1 MAIGV
6 AFGLMGA
13 FFLAGM
19 YVAAA
24 LGALSLI
31 VMYFFSDAPL
41 WNIMANKAWEGN
53 TSFILVAVPLFIL
66 MGELMNRSGMG
77 ERMYAGITR
86 WIWWLPGG
94 LIHTNIVSCAIFA
107 ACSGSSVATSATISR
122 VSLPSFR
129 ARGYSERM
137 VIGSLAAGGTLGI
150 LIPPSISLI
159 IYGVLVEESIGRLY
173 MAGFV
178 PGVVLTLSFMTMIF
192 ALALVWRGLAPRESG
207 DSFITIQGWLNRL
220 VGSIALVPIVALI
233 IVVIGSIYGGIAT
246 PSEAAAFGVYGAFVL
261 AGILNTEE
269 ILLPMFGGMMR
280 ALGLINVSSMVKWV
294 LGLIVGLLLLH
305 LIVHIAFALMGRDLA
320 NIVEIPATVIAQ
332 YGGDV
337 SEVPAAIAAQYNP
350 WWESLFGENIFLVE
364 VVIVPWSGWV
374 PFLVNATQEELR
386 NARFPDNE
394 VQKQIIRRNFLIVQ
408 DAFVSTVRTTG
419 MIFLIVLAAFTLS
432 FAFARLGISQQI
444 AEAISGLGLNDWQLV
459 LVLVVFYLVLGTFM
473 ESFAMMVTTVPILL
487 PTLEGAGVDLVWFG
501 VIMVLLVEA
510 ALISPPEGINL
521 YVLHGVRL
529 DVDREQ
535 AEAANE
541 VLQQSTIADVWIGV
555 LPFMGCMAI
564 TTALVL
570 FIPELALWLPDAIYG
585 ARQ

>member
-31 VMYFFSDAPL
+31 IMLFFSDAPL

-129 ARGYSERM
+129 QRGYSERM

-178 PGVVLTLSFMTMIF
+178 PGMVLTLSFIVMILV
-192 ALALVWRGLAPRESG
+192 LALVWKGLAPREQG

-220 VGSIALVPIVALI
+220 VGSISLIPIVALI

-269 ILLPMFGGMMR
+269 LLLPMFGGMMR
-280 ALGLINVSSMVKWV
+280 ALGLIGISTVVKWA
-294 LGLIVGLLLLH
+294 LGLLVGVLLAH
-305 LIVHIAFALMGRDLA
+305 LILQIALALTGADL
-320 NIVEIPATVIAQ
+320 
-332 YGGDV
+332 GD
-337 SEVPAAIAAQYNP
+337 PDIFLAAIV
-350 WWESLFGENIFLVE
+350 GENIFLVE
-364 VVIVPWSGWV
+364 VVIVPWTGWV
-374 PFLVNATQEELR
+374 PFLVSASQDELR

-394 VQKQIIRRNFLIVQ
+394 VQRQLIRRNFNIVQ
-408 DAFVSTVRTTG
+408 EAFISTVRTTG

-444 AEAISGLGLNDWQLV
+444 AEAINGLGLVDWQLV
-459 LVLVVFYLVLGTFM
+459 LVLVVFYIILGTFM

-487 PTLEGAGVDLVWFG
+487 PTLENAGIDLVWFG

-570 FIPELALWLPDAIYG
+570 IFPGIALWLPDTIYG
-585 ARQ
+585 ART

>member
-31 VMYFFSDAPL
+31 IMFFFSDAPL
-41 WNIMANKAWEGN
+41 WNIMANKSWEGN

-192 ALALVWRGLAPRESG
+192 SLALVWRGLAPRESG
-207 DSFITIQGWLNRL
+207 DSFITIEGWVNRL
-220 VGSIALVPIVALI
+220 IGSIALVPIVALI

-280 ALGLINVSSMVKWV
+280 SLGLISVSSAVKWL
-294 LGLIVGLLLLH
+294 LGSVVGLLLVH

-320 NIVEIPATVIAQ
+320 DVVEVPEAVIAMH
-332 YGGDV
+332 GGNLSD
-337 SEVPAAIAAQYNP
+337 VPAAIAAQYDP
-350 WWESLFGENIFLVE
+350 FWESLFGENIFLVE

-374 PFLVNATQEELR
+374 PFLVNASQEELR
-386 NARFPDNE
+386 NARFPDTE
-394 VQKQIIRRNFLIVQ
+394 VQRQLIRRNFLIVQ

-535 AEAANE
+535 AERANE

>member
-1 MAIGV
+1 
-6 AFGLMGA
+6 MGA

-31 VMYFFSDAPL
+31 MMHFFSDAPL
-41 WNIMANKAWEGN
+41 WNIMANKSWEGN

-178 PGVVLTLSFMTMIF
+178 PGMVLTGTFMLMILG
-192 ALALVWRGLAPRESG
+192 LALVWRGLAPRERG
-207 DSFITIQGWLNRL
+207 DSFFTIEGWVNRL
-220 VGSIALVPIVALI
+220 IGSISLVPIVALI

-269 ILLPMFGGMMR
+269 ILMPMFGGLMR
-280 ALGLINVSSMVKWV
+280 SLGLTNASVVVKWV
-294 LGLIVGLLLLH
+294 LGLLVGALLLH
-305 LIVHIAFALMGRDLA
+305 LILQIAWALRGFDLGDPT
-320 NIVEIPATVIAQ
+320 IPL
-332 YGGDV
+332 
-337 SEVPAAIAAQYNP
+337 AAIV
-350 WWESLFGENIFLVE
+350 GENIFLIE
-364 VVIVPWSGWV
+364 VVIVPWTGWV
-374 PFLVNATQEELR
+374 PFLVNASQDDLQ
-386 NARFPDNE
+386 NARFPDASI
-394 VQKQIIRRNFLIVQ
+394 QRQIFRRNFLIVQ
-408 DAFVSTVRTTG
+408 DAFISTVRTTG
-419 MIFLIVLAAFTLS
+419 MIFLIVLAAFTMS

-444 AEAISGLGLNDWQLV
+444 AEAISSLGLVDWQLV

-529 DVDREQ
+529 DIDREQ

-555 LPFMGCMAI
+555 MPFMGCMAI

-570 FIPELALWLPDAIYG
+570 FFPGIALALPDAIYG
-585 ARQ
+585 ARA

>member
-13 FFLAGM
+13 FFMAGM

-31 VMYFFSDAPL
+31 IMIPGWFNDAPL
-41 WNIMANKAWEGN
+41 WNIMSNKAWEGN
-53 TSFILVAVPLFIL
+53 TTFILVAVPLFIL

-129 ARGYSERM
+129 QRGYSERM

-178 PGVVLTLSFMTMIF
+178 PGMVLTLSFIVMILS
-192 ALALVWRGLAPRESG
+192 LALVWRGLAPRESG
-207 DSFITIQGWLNRL
+207 DSFITLRGWANRL

-261 AGILNTEE
+261 ALILNAEE
-269 ILLPMFGGMMR
+269 ILLPFFGTMMR
-280 ALGLINVSSMVKWV
+280 SLGLINVSSLVKWV
-294 LGLIVGLLLLH
+294 LGLMVGGLLAHLILQIGLALTGAELDSPDIFLHTIVGE
-305 LIVHIAFALMGRDLA
+305 R
-320 NIVEIPATVIAQ
+320 
-332 YGGDV
+332 
-337 SEVPAAIAAQYNP
+337 
-350 WWESLFGENIFLVE
+350 IFLLE
-364 VVIVPWSGWV
+364 VVLVPWTGWT
-374 PFLVNATQEELR
+374 PFLVGASQEGLR
-386 NARFPDNE
+386 NARFPDSA
-394 VQKQIIRRNFLIVQ
+394 VRRQMLIRNFNIVQ
-408 DAFVSTVRTTG
+408 DAFISTVRTTG
-419 MIFLIVLAAFTLS
+419 MIFLIILAAFTLS
-432 FAFARLGISQQI
+432 FAFARLGISAQI
-444 AEAISGLGLNDWQLV
+444 ADAISGLGLNDWQLV

-487 PTLEGAGVDLVWFG
+487 PTLQGAGVDLVWFG

-529 DVDREQ
+529 DIDREQ

-555 LPFMGCMAI
+555 LPFMGCMAV
-564 TTALVL
+564 TTGLVL
-570 FIPELALWLPDAIYG
+570 VFPDIALWLPDYIYG
-585 ARQ
+585 AREG

>member
-31 VMYFFSDAPL
+31 MLFFFGDPIL
-41 WNIMANKAWEGN
+41 PPWNIMANKAWEGN
-53 TSFILVAVPLFIL
+53 TTFILVAVPLFIL

-77 ERMYAGITR
+77 ERMYTGITR

-178 PGVVLTLSFMTMIF
+178 PGMVLTLTFMSMIF
-192 ALALVWRGLAPRESG
+192 LLALVWKGLAPRESG
-207 DSFITIQGWLNRL
+207 DSFITLQGWANRL
-220 VGSIALVPIVALI
+220 IGSIALVPIVALI

-261 AGILNTEE
+261 AVILNTEE

-280 ALGLINVSSMVKWV
+280 SLGLINVSFFVKW
-294 LGLIVGLLLLH
+294 GLSVVVGLLLAH
-305 LIVHIAFALMGRDLA
+305 LVLQIALALTGADLGDPDIFLGGIV
-320 NIVEIPATVIAQ
+320 
-332 YGGDV
+332 
-337 SEVPAAIAAQYNP
+337 
-350 WWESLFGENIFLVE
+350 GENIFLLE
-364 VVIVPWSGWV
+364 VVIVPWTGWV
-374 PFLVNATQEELR
+374 PFLVNASQDELR
-386 NARFPDNE
+386 NGRFPDTAL
-394 VQKQIIRRNFLIVQ
+394 QRQILTRNFLIVQ
-408 DAFVSTVRTTG
+408 DAFLSTVRTTG
-419 MIFLIVLAAFTLS
+419 MIFLIILAAFTLS
-432 FAFARLGISQQI
+432 YAFARLGISNEI
-444 AEAISGLGLNDWQLV
+444 AAAISDLGLNDWQLV

-473 ESFAMMVTTVPILL
+473 ESFAMMVTTVPILV
-487 PTLEGAGVDLVWFG
+487 PTLKSAEVDLVWFG

-529 DVDREQ
+529 DIDKEQ

-555 LPFMGCMAI
+555 LPFMGCMAV
-564 TTALVL
+564 TTAIVL
-570 FIPELALWLPDAIYG
+570 FVPAVALWLPDAIYG